1 MKQVERSRLVR
12 QRILDAAMHEFA
24 RAGYE
29 GASLNV
35 ALRAAGIAK
44 GSVYHQFR
52 DRDEVYLACAG
63 RCFHDLAECIA
74 EMEPKLQGSVQERL
88 ERYFD
93 CRLGF
98 FESHP
103 DHAGMFLDALLPHP
117 EPIASG
123 IASARRP
130 FDEANR
136 AVLAGI
142 AGQER
147 LRDGL
152 DPDEVW
158 QGIIAYI
165 DFFNIAHAR
174 KSGAEMDAAEF
185 LRSREEACH
194 RQIDMLL
201 FGVLAR

>member
-1 MKQVERSRLVR
+1 MKQEERSRLAR

-35 ALRAAGIAK
+35 ALRAAGISK
-44 GSVYHQFR
+44 GSVYHHFQ
-52 DRDEVYLACAG
+52 DRDEVYLACAA
-63 RCFHDLAECIA
+63 RCFGDLACCIA
-74 EMEPKLQGSVQERL
+74 GIGPELQGSVQERL

-93 CRLGF
+93 YRLGF
-98 FESHP
+98 FETHP

-123 IASARRP
+123 IASARSP
-130 FDEANR
+130 FDRANR
-136 AVLAGI
+136 MALAGVV
-142 AGQER
+142 GQTR

-152 DPDEVW
+152 DADEVW
-158 QGIIAYI
+158 QSLLDYI

-174 KSGAEMDAAEF
+174 KAGGKEDAAEL